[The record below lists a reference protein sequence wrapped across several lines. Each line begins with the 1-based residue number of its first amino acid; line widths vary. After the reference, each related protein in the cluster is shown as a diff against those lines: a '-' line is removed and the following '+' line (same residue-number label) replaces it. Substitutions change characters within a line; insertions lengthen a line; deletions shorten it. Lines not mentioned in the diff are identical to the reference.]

1 MWLCGEAA
9 TWETGNWKLGA
20 HLKCISFVKN
30 VGEAPGRFRSVDF
43 GRYIKT
49 GSSQCAAI
57 RVLESRNRKIKNVS
71 FLGTSRIRRLSRK
84 ADPGNPEI
92 RKARRPPRPQQSPPS
107 PAFERL
113 CARCRIAAGTY
124 DASCN
129 TRAAA
134 VLRDEVPVTGGD
146 DAPSHGTALASCR
159 CCGGPSAM
167 QHIGCDHACSA
178 QARTSPQTPLASV
191 APQSE
196 CDQRISSFRVSRLT
210 TPPPLGS

>member
-1 MWLCGEAA
+1 MFWNFGNPNQKRFDFWDFTSTLKSEDGILEGGNSEARRDD
-9 TWETGNWKLGA
+9 
-20 HLKCISFVKN
+20 S
-30 VGEAPGRFRSVDF
+30 
-43 GRYIKT
+43 
-49 GSSQCAAI
+49 
-57 RVLESRNRKIKNVS
+57 NRC
-71 FLGTSRIRRLSRK
+71 RRRRL
-84 ADPGNPEI
+84 
-92 RKARRPPRPQQSPPS
+92 
-107 PAFERL
+107 ERL
-113 CARCRIAAGTY
+113 CARCRIAAGTH

-134 VLRDEVPVTGGD
+134 VMRDEVPVTGGD

>member
-1 MWLCGEAA
+1 M
-9 TWETGNWKLGA
+9 K
-20 HLKCISFVKN
+20 V
-30 VGEAPGRFRSVDF
+30 
-43 GRYIKT
+43 
-49 GSSQCAAI
+49 
-57 RVLESRNRKIKNVS
+57 KNVS

-92 RKARRPPRPQQSPPS
+92 RKARRDHSNRRRRRR
-107 PAFERL
+107 FERL

-196 CDQRISSFRVSRLT
+196 CDQRISSFRVSRLIDHAT
-210 TPPPLGS
+210 TSRKLTLMWFSLKLVQF